1 MELKRYQERVIN
13 EVGIFL
19 AALAKEQAAGNRH
32 AALDAWDEAGKHF
45 HVPDQYHSRRNGLN
59 KDLPTFCVRVPT
71 GGGKT
76 LLATQ
81 ILGQIYRTILKDRN
95 GAGLVLWVVPSDQ
108 IYKDTLKR
116 LRDRNDLYRLSLE
129 HAVSRRI
136 ELWEKH
142 EIFRL
147 TPGQMGANLNILL
160 LKLASTNRET
170 REQLKFFRDSGG
182 NIVRHFPPED
192 APGEHRALKLRVP
205 NLDMLVEDEARGE
218 HLVKT
223 SLGNLV
229 KLYEPPVILDE
240 GHKAT
245 SKLARDTIEGF
256 NASVVVELSATPYRE
271 ANVLIRVSG
280 RELLDEQMI
289 KLPINISN
297 SDQKSWQDCLTQA
310 RDKREELARKAAEHF
325 RASGKLIRPIVLVQV
340 ERTGKDQRDA
350 EFVHSEDVKEH
361 LIQRLGV
368 PETAIAIKTSEKDDI
383 EDIDLLD
390 EGCPVEW
397 IITKAALQEGWDCPF
412 AYILVSL
419 NNTGS
424 QQSMTQLVGRVLRQ
438 PFTVR
443 TPHDDL
449 NQSYVFCLR
458 RKASDITKEVKKA
471 LEQEGY
477 EGDAMSVIDRTG
489 EGDKSG
495 EKIEARMRKEFQR
508 YYRHFEGKVYLPLF
522 AVKHGRDYE
531 SLDYYRHLLSQVDMK
546 KFDYGAANWDM
557 AEALQRAKDSFY
569 RLDLDQ
575 EILERVGEQ
584 NTAIL
589 PTILEDDDQVASWL
603 VAALPFEYY
612 SFKQLRAVV
621 SLARE
626 WLYKSNPELNGR
638 LGLVKFI
645 AREKLVG
652 LIEQG
657 TDQQTQSAFEELFRS
672 KRLAF
677 ALECVEA
684 RIEIPPIIEL
694 KSTRRLVHDNGEQI
708 QQSLFDYVPDAF
720 NDYEKAVAFYLD
732 RHPKVLW
739 WYRNLIGGEQ
749 FYIQGYRRNRVYPDF
764 VIQEAGQEGEK
775 EGEKEGQR
783 KKPVASV
790 LVLESKGKHLKGN
803 EDTNYKRSLA
813 DYFNQ
818 VGHKVPWQKLA

>member
-1 MELKRYQERVIN
+1 
-13 EVGIFL
+13 
-19 AALAKEQAAGNRH
+19 
-32 AALDAWDEAGKHF
+32 
-45 HVPDQYHSRRNGLN
+45 
-59 KDLPTFCVRVPT
+59 
-71 GGGKT
+71 
-76 LLATQ
+76 
-81 ILGQIYRTILKDRN
+81 
-95 GAGLVLWVVPSDQ
+95 
-108 IYKDTLKR
+108 
-116 LRDRNDLYRLSLE
+116 LRDRNDFYRLSLE

-136 ELWEKH
+136 EVWEKH

-147 TPGQMGANLNILL
+147 TPGQMRNNLNILL

-192 APGEHRALKLRVP
+192 APDEHRALKQRTP
-205 NLDMLVEDEARGE
+205 NLEMLVEDDAAGQY
-218 HLVKT
+218 LVKT
-223 SLGNLV
+223 SLSNLV
-229 KLYEPPVILDE
+229 KLHEPPVILDE

-245 SKLARDTIEGF
+245 SKLARETIEGF
-256 NASVVVELSATPYRE
+256 NASTVVELSATPYKE

-280 RELLDEQMI
+280 RELLEEQMI
-289 KLPINISN
+289 KLPINIANSN
-297 SDQKSWQDCLTQA
+297 QKSWQDCLTQA
-310 RDKREELARKAAEHF
+310 RDKREELARKAEEHF
-325 RASGKLIRPIVLVQV
+325 RAAGKLIRPIVLVQV

-368 PETAIAIKTSEKDDI
+368 AEAAIAIKTSEKDDI

-390 EGCPVEW
+390 EGCPIEW

-438 PFTVR
+438 PFTVKS
-443 TPHDDL
+443 PYDEL

-458 RKASDITKEVKKA
+458 RKASDITREVKKA

-477 EGDAMSVIDRTG
+477 EGDAMSVIDRTE

-495 EKIEARMRKEFQR
+495 EKVEARMRKEFQR

-522 AVKHGRDYE
+522 AVKNGKDYE
-531 SLDYYRHLLSQVDMK
+531 SLDYYRHLLSQVDVR
-546 KFDYGAANWDM
+546 KFDYGAADWDM
-557 AEALQRAKDSFY
+557 TEALQRAKDSFY

-584 NTAIL
+584 NTS
-589 PTILEDDDQVASWL
+589 ILENDDQVASWL

-612 SFKQLRAVV
+612 GFKQLRTVV
-621 SLARE
+621 SHARE
-626 WLYKSNPELNGR
+626 SLYKANPELNGR

-645 AREKLVG
+645 VREKLVG
-652 LIEQG
+652 LIEEG
-657 TDQQTQSAFEELFRS
+657 TDRQTEAAFEELFRS

-684 RIEIPPIIEL
+684 RIEIPPVIEL

-720 NDYEKAVAFYLD
+720 NEYEKAVALFLD

-739 WYRNLIGGEQ
+739 WYRNLIGREQ

-764 VIQEAGQEGEK
+764 VVQEGDKEK
-775 EGEKEGQR
+775 EKEP

-813 DYFNQ
+813 GYFNK
-818 VGHKVPWQKLA
+818 VGHKVSWQELAKNFSDNRFRVQVLDEGEYQHKEWVGELKRLLNEPIALQ